1 MMFLLTYKRSL
12 AQSANSQ
19 QPTANSQQ
27 PTANSQQVIFTVI
40 ILYFVIYIL
49 QIRAVSEF
57 GVFSHFILWLL
68 FFLCLFGASTGSATD
83 STGLCSMFTKV
94 NIPFYDLAC
103 RHSENCVENKSIA
116 MSCGEYVLRT
126 NEVFSLE
133 KNKRMRYYVC
143 VANSPLLTDRKA
155 RGDPETSSG

>member
-1 MMFLLTYKRSL
+1 MTITKNVSNYNDILLDNQT
-12 AQSANSQ
+12 QFGTISQ

-68 FFLCLFGASTGSATD
+68 FFLCLFGSSTT
-83 STGLCSMFTKV
+83 
-94 NIPFYDLAC
+94 
-103 RHSENCVENKSIA
+103 
-116 MSCGEYVLRT
+116 
-126 NEVFSLE
+126 
-133 KNKRMRYYVC
+133 
-143 VANSPLLTDRKA
+143 LTDRKA
-155 RGDPETSSG
+155 KGDPETSSG

>member
-1 MMFLLTYKRSL
+1 MERGNVMTITNNVSNYNDVLLVSQSSLGIRS
-12 AQSANSQ
+12 
-19 QPTANSQQ
+19 
-27 PTANSQQVIFTVI
+27 
-40 ILYFVIYIL
+40 
-49 QIRAVSEF
+49 
-57 GVFSHFILWLL
+57 VFSLHSVAAL
-68 FFLCLFGASTGSATD
+68 FLCLFGASTG
-83 STGLCSMFTKV
+83 LCSMFTEV

-155 RGDPETSSG
+155 KGDPETSSG

>member
-1 MMFLLTYKRSL
+1 MTITKNILDLMIFFLTTKHSL

-57 GVFSHFILWLL
+57 EVFTHFILWLL
-68 FFLCLFGASTGSATD
+68 FFLCLFGQGVQ
-83 STGLCSMFTKV
+83 K
-94 NIPFYDLAC
+94 I
-103 RHSENCVENKSIA
+103 
-116 MSCGEYVLRT
+116 T
-126 NEVFSLE
+126 N
-133 KNKRMRYYVC
+133 
-143 VANSPLLTDRKA
+143 
-155 RGDPETSSG
+155 